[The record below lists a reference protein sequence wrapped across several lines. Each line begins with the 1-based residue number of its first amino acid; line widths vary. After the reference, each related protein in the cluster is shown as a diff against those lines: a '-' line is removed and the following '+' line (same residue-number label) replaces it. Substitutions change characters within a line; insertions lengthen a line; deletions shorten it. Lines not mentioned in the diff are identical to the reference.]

1 MTSVD
6 RNRVTKASPIRFS
19 NHRRRVLSTY
29 SSDEIQL
36 GEIYSLEN
44 INCFGDKRERTN
56 KVDVKRRTDFLTSEM
71 FALEFGIFKRINC
84 SLGHK
89 LNIDCLKVRENF
101 CVCFRIYGVGC
112 RYRLFVQLN
121 QFCRRMFFLFS
132 TKCYV
137 LGVAN
142 ESHVDE
148 MTLNELTKQHYYYI

>member
-89 LNIDCLKVRENF
+89 LNIDCLKVHENF
-101 CVCFRIYGVGC
+101 CFVFVFVFMELDVDIVCLSNRINSVVDC
-112 RYRLFVQLN
+112 FSSFLLN
-121 QFCRRMFFLFS
+121 VTFL
-132 TKCYV
+132 
-137 LGVAN
+137 
-142 ESHVDE
+142 
-148 MTLNELTKQHYYYI
+148 ELQMNLMKKFK

>member
-56 KVDVKRRTDFLTSEM
+56 KVDVKSRTDFLTSEM
-71 FALEFGIFKRINC
+71 FALEFGIFKRIHC

-112 RYRLFVQLN
+112 RYRLFVQPN

-137 LGVAN
+137 LGAAN
-142 ESHVDE
+142 ESHVD
-148 MTLNELTKQHYYYI
+148 

>member
-89 LNIDCLKVRENF
+89 LNIDCLEVRENF
-101 CVCFRIYGVGC
+101 CVFVFVFMELDVDIVCLSNRINSVVECFSY
-112 RYRLFVQLN
+112 FPLN
-121 QFCRRMFFLFS
+121 VMFL
-132 TKCYV
+132 
-137 LGVAN
+137 
-142 ESHVDE
+142 ESQ
-148 MTLNELTKQHYYYI
+148 MNLM